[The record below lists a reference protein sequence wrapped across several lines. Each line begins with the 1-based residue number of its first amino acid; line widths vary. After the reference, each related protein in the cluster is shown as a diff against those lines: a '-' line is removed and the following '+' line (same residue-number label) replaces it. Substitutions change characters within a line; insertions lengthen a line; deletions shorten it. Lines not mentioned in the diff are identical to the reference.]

1 MKVCDNEIRIILI
14 FLNGE
19 KTKAMK
25 MTKDEILKVLAIQK
39 IRVSKHR
46 LAVLSYLAESKDHPT
61 ADRIFRDLK
70 ATVKKL
76 SKATV
81 YNTLNALA
89 TAGVIRQLTIE
100 GSEARYD
107 IEIHPHGHFVC
118 ESCGAI
124 TNFRVEIDAFSF
136 SDLNQFRI
144 REKDVF
150 FRGLC
155 PKCTPSSEEKQ

>member
-1 MKVCDNEIRIILI
+1 M
-14 FLNGE
+14 NGD

-25 MTKDEILKVLAIQK
+25 MTKDEILRVLAIQK

-46 LAVLSYLAESKDHPT
+46 MEVISYLMQSLEHPT
-61 ADRIFRDLK
+61 ADRIYRDLK

-89 TAGVIRQLTIE
+89 SAGVIRLLTIE

>member
-1 MKVCDNEIRIILI
+1 
-14 FLNGE
+14 
-19 KTKAMK
+19 MK
-25 MTKDEILKVLAIQK
+25 MTTDEILRILSIQNV
-39 IRVSKHR
+39 RVSKHR

-61 ADRIFRDLK
+61 ADRMYRDLK
-70 ATVKKL
+70 TTVKKL

-81 YNTLNALA
+81 YNTLNVLA
-89 TAGVIRQLTIE
+89 AAGVIRQLTIE

-124 TNFRVEIDAFSF
+124 TNFRIDVDAFSF

-144 REKDVF
+144 RKKDVF

-155 PKCTPSSEEKQ
+155 PKCTPSCEEKQ

>member
-1 MKVCDNEIRIILI
+1 M
-14 FLNGE
+14 NGE
-19 KTKAMK
+19 FTVAMK
-25 MTKDEILKVLAIQK
+25 MTTDEILRLLAIHNV
-39 IRVSKHR
+39 RGSKHR
-46 LAVLSYLAESKDHPT
+46 MEVISYLSQSHDHPT
-61 ADRIFRDLK
+61 ADRIYRDLQK
-70 ATVKKL
+70 PGKKL

-81 YNTLNALA
+81 YNTLNVLSK
-89 TAGVIRQLTIE
+89 AGVIRQLTIE

-124 TNFRVEIDAFSF
+124 TNFRIDIDSFSF
-136 SDLNQFRI
+136 SDLTHFRI

-155 PKCTPSSEEKQ
+155 PKCTPSNEEKR